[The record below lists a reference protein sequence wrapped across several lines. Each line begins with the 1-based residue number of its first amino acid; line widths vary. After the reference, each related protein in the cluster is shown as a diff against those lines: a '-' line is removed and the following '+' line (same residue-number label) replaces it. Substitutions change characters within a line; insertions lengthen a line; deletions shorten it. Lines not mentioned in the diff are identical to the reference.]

1 MKKVTLITDGACLD
15 NPGPGGWAALLRY
28 NQHEKML
35 SGSESLTTN
44 NRMEIMAV
52 IKGLELL
59 KETCEVKVVV
69 DSRYVMDAFE
79 KNWLRNWHANG
90 WKTAANKDVKN
101 RDLWEQ
107 LEAQASRHKLKWTWV
122 KGHAGHEDNERV
134 DKEARQAASLAK
146 QGLRPE
152 RTGL

>member
-28 NQHEKML
+28 NQHEKLL
-35 SGSESLTTN
+35 SGSDKLTTN
-44 NRMEIMAV
+44 NRMEITAV

-59 KETCEVKVVV
+59 KERCEVDIVV

-79 KNWLRNWHANG
+79 KGWLQNWRANG
-90 WKTAANKDVKN
+90 WKTAGNKDVKN

-107 LEAQASRHKLKWTWV
+107 LETQAKRHKVSWTWV
-122 KGHAGHEDNERV
+122 RGHAGHEDNEKV
-134 DKEARQAASLAK
+134 DKEARQAALLARESLRS
-146 QGLRPE
+146 GGTSL
-152 RTGL
+152 